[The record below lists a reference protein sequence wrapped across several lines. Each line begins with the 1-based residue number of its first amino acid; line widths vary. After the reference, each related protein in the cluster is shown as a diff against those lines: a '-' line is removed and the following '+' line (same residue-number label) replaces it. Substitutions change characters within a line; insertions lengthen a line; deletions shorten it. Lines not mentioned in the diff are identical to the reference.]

1 MKDAIQG
8 GIASSVQCVRG
19 CIPIR
24 RSKSLTFE
32 GAWLSGFR
40 IGIHLFYSQ
49 EPDKVLTKTMIDS
62 KDHHISFQCSNMV
75 LMEKNLEK
83 MDISFLKTIIKYG
96 GIQVEQVFFHDP
108 NGFMIEIC
116 SCGNLPAVPMI
127 E

>member
-1 MKDAIQG
+1 MRFYKNVLG
-8 GIASSVQCVRG
+8 F
-19 CIPIR
+19 IPIR
-24 RSKSLTFE
+24 KSKSLTFE
-32 GAWLSGFR
+32 GAWYSLFLLS
-40 IGIHLFYSQ
+40 IGIHLLYSQ

-62 KDHHISFQCSNMV
+62 KDHHISFHCSNMV

-83 MDISFLKTIIKYG
+83 MDISFLKTIIKHG

-116 SCGNLPAVPMI
+116 SCGNIPAVPMI